1 MVLAGAL
8 YTCRPEYPTPT
19 PNLAPLAQNAANNT
33 TLSVLNFMVDPSDN
47 PNNDLARLLVTIDG
61 VPATGS
67 GDSIVSTRN
76 AANQTADIT
85 DPATELLS
93 RRYPKLSTALT
104 GTRYGTG
111 YVAITRLFTAFTPAV
126 NANIINGVTITPAVP
141 ASGHFI
147 PAGRRTIALT
157 KTDGSVVFQGTGQFN
172 GNNATNTVFF
182 YGTVGKTSGND
193 GMRVQLDNI
202 AVPTP
207 PAGSAA
213 VRFLHLAPDFSEVEL
228 RNTATGAVY
237 FNFPN
242 APSGTVYDNTF
253 ATAARRDSLASRR
266 TYGQFTRTIP
276 MRLLLASDPTVV
288 IGNSNITNNPNAFTN
303 RTAATVEFN
312 LYRPGSTEPL
322 LAENVIY
329 TLDATRSYT
338 LVFHG
343 TAATGY
349 KLDLIQQR

>member
-1 MVLAGAL
+1 
-8 YTCRPEYPTPT
+8 
-19 PNLAPLAQNAANNT
+19 
-33 TLSVLNFMVDPSDN
+33 MVDPSDN

-147 PAGRRTIALT
+147 PAGRRVIALT
-157 KTDGSVVFQGTGQFN
+157 KTDGSVVFQGSNQFN
-172 GNNATNTVFF
+172 GSNATNTVFF
-182 YGTVGKTSGND
+182 YGVVGQTSGDD

-207 PAGSAA
+207 TGTA
-213 VRFLHLAPDFSEVEL
+213 VRFLHLASDLRGTSGEVEL
-228 RNTATGAVY
+228 RNAATGQVY
-237 FNFPN
+237 FFNSFPN
-242 APSGTVYDNTF
+242 APTGTIYDNTF
-253 ATAARRDSLASRR
+253 ATADRRDSLASRR

-276 MRLLLASDPTVV
+276 MRLLRASDNEPVG
-288 IGNSNITNNPNAFTN
+288 ISNINNNPNAFTN

-312 LYRPGSTEPL
+312 VYRPGSTTPL
-322 LAENVIY
+322 LAENVTY

-349 KLDLIQQR
+349 KLDLVQQR